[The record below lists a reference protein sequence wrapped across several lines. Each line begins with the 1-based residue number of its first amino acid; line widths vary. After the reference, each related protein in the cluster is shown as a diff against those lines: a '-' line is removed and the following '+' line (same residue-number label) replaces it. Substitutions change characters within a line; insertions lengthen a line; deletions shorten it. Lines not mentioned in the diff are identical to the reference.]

1 VTARTQRAAAYAVAA
16 ALTLVGCAQIPT
28 SGPVRAGDGQV
39 PEPDNVVVLAEG
51 PQPDSPPERIVGDFL
66 LAGAAGLSGGLDFDV
81 ARQYLYG
88 DALAD
93 WDPRGGVLVASGTRI
108 DVPADSQVT
117 MEASVRAKVDADG
130 RYSEAAPDARET
142 VTFEL
147 VQDTRGQWRIA
158 NLPDGLVL
166 SPRQFSDR
174 YRPARLFFLTPDE
187 AQLVPEVRYYPA
199 SNLPTSVVRG
209 LLAGPSPWL
218 RDAVRT
224 AVPVGVELTPAAVLV
239 DANGVAEVDLGPPG
253 LVQSAARDLLVAQV
267 TATLSE
273 LPQVRSVVVRA
284 GVSGVQIEG
293 GDTGLTTAGRAELA
307 GGPEMLHERVVDGVG
322 TSELVALVG
331 GRLVPVAGV
340 GPLTGLDAR
349 SPARSEDGSLR
360 VLLDGPNRLVLAP
373 TADAEA
379 VTLLHAP
386 GLAEPSVDRHGW
398 VWTASASQVLA
409 VDAAGTSVQVT
420 APWLVD
426 RDVLWVRVSRDGT
439 RIAVVSEGEDG
450 DTTVDVAGVVRDEVD
465 GPLQLSEQAPRAG
478 AAVTKAQAAVW
489 IDDTRLA
496 VLAGGPGTA
505 TVWIVP
511 VGGPSLA
518 LPEVA
523 GAVSLAGGR
532 LEAGLLVATED
543 GGLVRYDD
551 PTWVAVP
558 GVTGVR
564 TPSYPG

>member
-1 VTARTQRAAAYAVAA
+1 MTARTQRAAAYAVAA

-51 PQPDSPPERIVGDFL
+51 PQTDSTPERIVGDFL

-130 RYSEAAPDARET
+130 RYFEAAPDARET
-142 VTFEL
+142 ATFDL

-158 NLPDGLVL
+158 SLPDGLVL
-166 SPRQFSDR
+166 SPRQFSDH
-174 YRPARLFFLTPDE
+174 YRAARLFFLVPDE

-267 TATLSE
+267 TATLRE

-293 GDTGLTTAGRAELA
+293 EAELTTAGDAELA
-307 GGPEMLHERVVDGVG
+307 GGPEMLLERVVDGVG

-360 VLLDGPNRLVLAP
+360 VLLDGANRLVLAP

-426 RDVLWVRVSRDGT
+426 RDVLSVRVSRDGT

-450 DTTVDVAGVVRDEVD
+450 GTTVDVAGVVRDEVG

-478 AAVTKAQAAVW
+478 AAVTEAEAAVW

-532 LEAGLLVATED
+532 LEASLLVATED
-543 GGLVRYDD
+543 GALLRFDD
-551 PTWVAVP
+551 PTWVTVP
-558 GVTGVR
+558 GVAGVR

>member
-1 VTARTQRAAAYAVAA
+1 MTARTQRAATYAVAA

-51 PQPDSPPERIVGDFL
+51 PQTDSTPERIVGDFL

-130 RYSEAAPDARET
+130 RYFEAAPDARET
-142 VTFEL
+142 ATFDL

-158 NLPDGLVL
+158 GLPDGLVL
-166 SPRQFSDR
+166 SPRQFSDH
-174 YRPARLFFLTPDE
+174 YRAARLFFLVPDE

-267 TATLSE
+267 TATLRE

-293 GDTGLTTAGRAELA
+293 EAELTTAGDAELA
-307 GGPEMLHERVVDGVG
+307 GGPEMLLERVVDGVG

-331 GRLVPVAGV
+331 GRLVPVADV

-360 VLLDGPNRLVLAP
+360 VLLDGANRLVLAP

-426 RDVLWVRVSRDGT
+426 RDVLSVRVSRDGT

-450 DTTVDVAGVVRDEVD
+450 GTTVDVAGVVRDEVG

-478 AAVTKAQAAVW
+478 AAVTEAEAAVW

-543 GGLVRYDD
+543 GALLRFDD
-551 PTWVAVP
+551 PTWVPVP
-558 GVTGVR
+558 GVAGVR

>member
-1 VTARTQRAAAYAVAA
+1 VAA
-16 ALTLVGCAQIPT
+16 ALTLVGCTQIPT
-28 SGPVRAGDGQV
+28 SGPVQAGDGQV
-39 PEPDNVVVLAEG
+39 PEPDSVVVLAEG
-51 PQPDSPPERIVGDFL
+51 PQLDSPPERIVGDFL

-130 RYSEAAPDARET
+130 RYSEAVPDARET
-142 VTFEL
+142 VTFDL

-158 NLPDGLVL
+158 DLPDGLVL
-166 SPRQFSDR
+166 SPRQFSDH
-174 YRPARLFFLTPDE
+174 YRSAQLFFLTPDE
-187 AQLVPEVRYYPA
+187 TQLVPEVRYYPA

-267 TATLSE
+267 TATLKE

-293 GDTGLTTAGRAELA
+293 EVELTTAGDAELA
-307 GGPEMLHERVVDGVG
+307 GGPEMLLERVVDGVG

-331 GRLVPVAGV
+331 GRLVPVANV

-360 VLLDGPNRLVLAP
+360 VLLDGPSRLVLAP
-373 TADAEA
+373 AADAEA
-379 VTLLHAP
+379 VTLLEAT
-386 GLAEPSVDRHGW
+386 GLAEPSVDRYGW

-409 VDAAGTSVQVT
+409 VDAAGTPVQVA
-420 APWLVD
+420 APWLAD
-426 RDVLWVRVSRDGT
+426 REVRSVRVSRDGT
-439 RIAVVSEGEDG
+439 RIAVISEGEDG
-450 DTTVDVAGVVRDEVD
+450 GTTVDVAGVVRDEVG

-478 AAVTKAQAAVW
+478 AALTEAEAAVW

-496 VLAGGPGTA
+496 VLARGPGSA

-511 VGGPSLA
+511 VGGQSLP

-532 LEAGLLVATED
+532 LEASLLVATED
-543 GGLVRYDD
+543 GVLVRLDD
-551 PTWVAVP
+551 PTWVPVP
-558 GVTGVR
+558 GVAGVR